1 MDATVQSWERRELGS
16 FFHTFS
22 DLASLR
28 EDGPAIVEKGD
39 GAYIFD
45 TAGKRYFEGNSGLW
59 NMTLGFSETRLAAV
73 AARQYTQFPGYHTF
87 FGRNSKPTVALAERM
102 LELAPVPM
110 SRVFFTNSGSDANE
124 SVIKLLWMMWAAE
137 GQPRRRKLLTR
148 KNAYHGATVMASA
161 LTGKDYVRAFG
172 LPNAEIVT
180 LDCPHSWR
188 FALPGESDEDYSAR
202 LAARLEQQIL
212 AEGPETIA
220 GMFAEPVMGAGGVI
234 VPPDGYFRMIQPV
247 LQRYGI
253 PLVAD
258 EVICGFGRT
267 GHLWGAQ
274 AVGLRPDIIVASKSM
289 SAGYFPMGAVMLS
302 ADMDKRAT
310 AACELWEEFPHGY
323 TTGGHPV
330 GCAISLEAIRIITE
344 EGILDNIRAVGP
356 VFQAGLRT
364 LAEHPMVGEARGL
377 GLMGALE
384 MVADKKT
391 KTAYAGEYRVGDRI
405 AKAARDLG
413 FIIRPLGA
421 SVVLAPP
428 FIATLDQIGQ
438 LLDVLKQILD
448 DVHADVSR
456 HHA

>member
-1 MDATVQSWERRELGS
+1 
-16 FFHTFS
+16 
-22 DLASLR
+22 
-28 EDGPAIVEKGD
+28 
-39 GAYIFD
+39 
-45 TAGKRYFEGNSGLW
+45 
-59 NMTLGFSETRLAAV
+59 
-73 AARQYTQFPGYHTF
+73 
-87 FGRNSKPTVALAERM
+87 
-102 LELAPVPM
+102 
-110 SRVFFTNSGSDANE
+110 
-124 SVIKLLWMMWAAE
+124 
-137 GQPRRRKLLTR
+137 
-148 KNAYHGATVMASA
+148 
-161 LTGKDYVRAFG
+161 
-172 LPNAEIVT
+172 
-180 LDCPHSWR
+180 
-188 FALPGESDEDYSAR
+188 
-202 LAARLEQQIL
+202 
-212 AEGPETIA
+212 
-220 GMFAEPVMGAGGVI
+220 
-234 VPPDGYFRMIQPV
+234 
-247 LQRYGI
+247 
-253 PLVAD
+253 
-258 EVICGFGRT
+258 
-267 GHLWGAQ
+267 
-274 AVGLRPDIIVASKSM
+274 
-289 SAGYFPMGAVMLS
+289 MGAVMLS

-310 AACELWEEFPHGY
+310 AACERWEEFPHGY

-344 EGILDNIRAVGP
+344 EGILDNIRTVGP